1 MGILFNR
8 TMTAEATVAGQSE
21 QAQQGLPG
29 ATALTGLKR
38 KSVRGGAA
46 TVLGQGVGMALQI
59 GTTLV
64 LARLLSP
71 TDYGLQSMVL
81 TLTAFFALFKDAGLS
96 VASVQRETLTREHIS
111 TLFWINLAL
120 GAFLTTVVAAAG
132 PLLAAF
138 YKEPRLLWITI
149 ASASIFL
156 FNSLS
161 IQHKA
166 LLDRAM
172 RFSTGVKIDILTATI
187 GSVIAISM

>member
-81 TLTAFFALFKDAGLS
+81 TLTAFFALFKDFRGYAEFFMLQDLLTHDYSAVRFFMSFDDFNAPS
-96 VASVQRETLTREHIS
+96 VPRDRDT
-111 TLFWINLAL
+111 
-120 GAFLTTVVAAAG
+120 
-132 PLLAAF
+132 
-138 YKEPRLLWITI
+138 YKEYRR
-149 ASASIFL
+149 
-156 FNSLS
+156 LS
-161 IQHKA
+161 IEFIKA
-166 LLDRAM
+166 RNCRIERYAALCREVE
-172 RFSTGVKIDILTATI
+172 R
-187 GSVIAISM
+187 